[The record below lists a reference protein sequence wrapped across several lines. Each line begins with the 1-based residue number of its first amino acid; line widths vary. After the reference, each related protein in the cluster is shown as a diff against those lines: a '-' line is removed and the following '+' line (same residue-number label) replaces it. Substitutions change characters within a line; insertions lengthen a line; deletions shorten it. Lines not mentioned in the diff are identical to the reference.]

1 MAVTPVTNASE
12 QRSAT
17 ILLQAS
23 TLNMCNAKTKEDLV
37 KNFTDAKDL
46 LIELYKYNAE
56 RLSSLEA

>member
-1 MAVTPVTNASE
+1 MATPVTNATE

-23 TLNMCNAKTKEDLV
+23 ALNMCNARTKEDLV

-56 RLSSLEA
+56 RLKDT